1 MINHSLLL
9 FLGYSAVI
17 FIHYCYVFK
26 YLIYIFV
33 LDSIQNNIKK
43 LIMND
48 KSYTEWRSM
57 SDKSLMETIGKF
69 IQSHRLNQ
77 NKSQSQIATIAG
89 ISRSTLSLLE
99 RGEKVR
105 IDSFIQVL
113 RVLDLLYVM
122 DVFKVQDQI
131 SPIEYAKLKR
141 NKRKH
146 ASPKKIDNSKKEDL
160 GW

>member
-1 MINHSLLL
+1 
-9 FLGYSAVI
+9 
-17 FIHYCYVFK
+17 
-26 YLIYIFV
+26 
-33 LDSIQNNIKK
+33 
-43 LIMND
+43 MND
-48 KSYTEWRSM
+48 KSYNLWREL
-57 SDKSLMETIGKF
+57 SDKSIIETLGKF

-77 NKSQSQIATIAG
+77 NKSQNQVATAAG

-122 DVFKVQDQI
+122 DAFKIQDQI
-131 SPIEYAKLKR
+131 SPIEYAKLKK
-141 NKRKH
+141 NKRKQ
-146 ASPKKIDNSKKEDL
+146 ASPKKINTENQEDL